1 MKYGKEKMQM
11 FNDPIRNNKYWE
23 LMVNQLSS
31 SGIFLRTYFIA
42 DSSKDPGRFAK
53 TDY

>member
-1 MKYGKEKMQM
+1 MEDGQVKLQM
-11 FNDPIRNNKYWE
+11 FNYPIRNNKCWE
-23 LMVNQLSS
+23 LMENQLSS

-53 TDY
+53 TEY